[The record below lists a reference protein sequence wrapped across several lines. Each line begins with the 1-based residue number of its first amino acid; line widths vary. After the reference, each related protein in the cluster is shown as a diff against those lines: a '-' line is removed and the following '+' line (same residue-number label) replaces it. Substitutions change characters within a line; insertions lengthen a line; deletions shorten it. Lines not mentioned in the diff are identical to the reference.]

1 MTRQVVITEK
11 SSQARDVRAA
21 VGSRYGTVLA
31 AEGHLLELCE
41 PEDVNPAWKR
51 WSTALLKPDGLYGTK
66 PATGGNKAVKLK
78 AIRAALKTADRVWLA
93 TDCDREGQ
101 LIGQEILEHC
111 RYRGEAMR
119 VMFTAQDPETI
130 RQAFRRAKPNGEH
143 ARLYDAAVA
152 RRQADQIYNLS
163 LTRTAT
169 VTLGRGSRG
178 VIGIGRVKTPT
189 LAIACR
195 RELEIRAFVPTK
207 YFEVVAA
214 AQAEG
219 GEFKMR
225 HAPKARIVER
235 AKAEAVVR
243 AARDFAG
250 PLAVR
255 VEERRQRPPRLH
267 DLPSL
272 QKLCSARFGWSASK
286 TLDVAQELYDGEG
299 KKILTYPRA
308 EVRYLPESAIG
319 DVPRIVAGLRAGRSY
334 ADIPVPTPPAIR
346 KGRNGAFHDRGL
358 EGASHHAIV
367 PNVNRIGDLREVWPR
382 LTADEKKLFD
392 AVARSYLASV
402 MPDYRYRQTT
412 VTLDVRGFEFRA
424 TGRQPIEA
432 GWRAAFPDWKP
443 EEEKGEAAQPLPRLR
458 DGETARLRDPEIE
471 DKETRPPPRYR
482 EGTLIEAMQ
491 NAWRF
496 VDDEGL
502 RERLKEAKG
511 IGTPATRAEI
521 IAGLKR
527 QGFLA
532 AQGKNVVP
540 TERGLALFGVLERAD
555 PALVDPGVTAELE
568 CLLDDVLTGRQAM
581 TGAVDA
587 VCDSARRIIGRL
599 TVPDAGED
607 AALAAAAAGG
617 GEGDRDRP
625 PTAAMRKYAAGVA
638 KRKGI
643 RPPRGYTKSAA
654 LCRAFLDEHAPGGG
668 GRRNGKRPA
677 GDTGDGRSGR
687 AAAKPPNASRRRES
701 GAGRK
706 AGSSEADRRGGGPGT
721 PLRIPYGNKEEAFG
735 LGARYG
741 DDGWYAPA
749 GIDLAPF
756 RKRGWL
762 RGIRSVGP
770 SK

>member
-11 SSQARDVRAA
+11 ASQARDVRAA

-31 AEGHLLELCE
+31 AEGHLLDLCE
-41 PEDVNPAWKR
+41 PEDANPAWKR
-51 WSTALLKPDGLYGTK
+51 WSTDLLKPDGLYGTK
-66 PATGGNKAVKLK
+66 PAQGGNKAAKLK
-78 AIRAALKTADRVWLA
+78 AIRAALKTANRVWLA

-119 VMFTAQDPETI
+119 VLFTAQDPETI
-130 RQAFRRAKPNGEH
+130 RTAFRRARPNDEH
-143 ARLYDAAVA
+143 ARLYAAAVA

-169 VTLGRGSRG
+169 VTLGRGAEG

-195 RELEIRAFVPTK
+195 REIEIRDFVPVG
-207 YFEVVAA
+207 YFEVVATA
-214 AQAEG
+214 EAEG
-219 GEFKMR
+219 GAFRMR
-225 HAPKARIVER
+225 HAPKERILER
-235 AKAEAVVR
+235 GKAQAVLA
-243 AARDFAG
+243 AAREFGG
-250 PLAVR
+250 PLGVR
-255 VEERRQRPPRLH
+255 VEDKRQRPPQLH

-286 TLDVAQELYDGEG
+286 TLEVAQELYDGTG

-308 EVRYLPESAIG
+308 EVRYLPESAIA
-319 DVPRIVAGLRAGRSY
+319 DVPKIVAGLRAGRSY
-334 ADIPVPTPPAIR
+334 SAIPAPSPPAIR
-346 KGRNGAFHDRGL
+346 KGRDGAFHDKGL

-367 PNVNRIGDLREVWPR
+367 PNVNTIGELKEIWPR
-382 LTADEKKLFD
+382 LSPDEKKLFD
-392 AVARSYLASV
+392 AVARTYLAAV

-424 TGRQPIEA
+424 SGRQPIEA
-432 GWRAAFPDWKP
+432 GWRDAFPDWRP
-443 EEEKGEAAQPLPRLR
+443 DDEKGEAAQALPVLR

-471 DKETRPPPRYR
+471 DKETRPPPRYK

-496 VDDEGL
+496 VGDEGK

-521 IAGLKR
+521 ISGLKK

-532 AQGKNVVP
+532 AQGKNIVP

-555 PALVDPGVTAELE
+555 PGLVDPGVTAEME
-568 CLLDDVLTGRQAM
+568 CLLDDVLTGRQGM
-581 TGAVDA
+581 MGAIDA

-599 TVPDAGED
+599 AARSDGGEALVPGE
-607 AALAAAAAGG
+607 ATGG
-617 GEGDRDRP
+617 GGDRP
-625 PTAAMRKYAAGVA
+625 PTAAMKKYAASIA

-643 RPPRGYTKSAA
+643 KPPRGYTKSAA
-654 LCRAFLDEHAPGGG
+654 VCRTFLDRHAPGQSQGQ
-668 GRRNGKRPA
+668 
-677 GDTGDGRSGR
+677 
-687 AAAKPPNASRRRES
+687 
-701 GAGRK
+701 K
-706 AGSSEADRRGGGPGT
+706 AGSPATGPAAGASAGGKPGNTGTARSGKREKPPAKPRQRKSGRNETDGSSGTPQPAAGSGT
-721 PLRIPYGNKEEAFG
+721 PLRIPYGNKELAFG

-741 DDGWYAPA
+741 TDGWYAPS
-749 GIDLAPF
+749 GVDLAPF
-756 RKRGWL
+756 RERGWL
-762 RGIRSVGP
+762 
-770 SK
+770 